1 MFSDKY
7 FTHPEEHGELKILV
21 YQQSQETSHRE
32 EGEAMAQ
39 TMAEFLIEQGKKEG
53 EKRGELR
60 AKKEAVL
67 KLLHIKFD
75 RVPEVI
81 INKITAIRSI
91 PRLDTLFE
99 NIATATTY
107 DEINMENNKG

>member
-1 MFSDKY
+1 
-7 FTHPEEHGELKILV
+7 
-21 YQQSQETSHRE
+21 
-32 EGEAMAQ
+32 MAQ
-39 TMAEFLIEQGKKEG
+39 TMAEFLIEQGKKEGEKSG